1 MSRLAPAGKSDQ
13 GDGSSPPVWTTSGGV
28 DRDGRLRRAIHAREG
43 RSQGLV
49 ISAADKRPR
58 GNGRAGV
65 GLAGTRPNGNASAS
79 VLKTA
84 CYRGMGCSSPRACRF
99 ASIPAATFG
108 SSDPRLL
115 DIAPSPRWPVP
126 FVGFFVGRASSG
138 TAVKAPPGH
147 CPSAGAGR
155 LQEAGL
161 RTGRAAASTLLAT
174 CRPSYSVR
182 GAYRSASS
190 RGTSWR
196 GMRAL
201 VIGTNPR
208 DARTCA
214 PKGKF
219 EEAIDQPLQ
228 PPGGPWLRACGQRL
242 APPGPTW

>member
-13 GDGSSPPVWTTSGGV
+13 GDGSSPPIWTTRGG
-28 DRDGRLRRAIHAREG
+28 GRPGWPVAARHPRKGRAA
-43 RSQGLV
+43 QGLV
-49 ISAADKRPR
+49 IKAARQWRCGR
-58 GNGRAGV
+58 GFGWDA
-65 GLAGTRPNGNASAS
+65 PNGNASAS
-79 VLKTA
+79 VLKTV
-84 CYRGMGCSSPRACRF
+84 CYRGMGCSSPRAYRF

-115 DIAPSPRWPVP
+115 DIAPSPRWPEP

-138 TAVKAPPGH
+138 KAVKAPPGH

-174 CRPSYSVR
+174 CRPSCSVR
-182 GAYRSASS
+182 GPRAYRSASS
-190 RGTSWR
+190 RGT
-196 GMRAL
+196 RAL

-214 PKGKF
+214 PKGSSRT
-219 EEAIDQPLQ
+219 AIDQPLQ
-228 PPGGPWLRACGQRL
+228 PPGGPL
-242 APPGPTW
+242 APRVR